1 MENQTKS
8 MNAGRRRNSNRSACF
23 YRRNRNRLSGKEP
36 VLIGH
41 FLDRLLDET
50 GKVNRE
56 KLVKQ
61 FNT

>member
-8 MNAGRRRNSNRSACF
+8 MSAGQRRNSNRSASF
-23 YRRNRNRLSGKEP
+23 YRRNRKGLTGKEP

-41 FLDRLLDET
+41 YLDRLLDES